1 MSYDKN
7 VYYHPEKL
15 GLTIVDEIDMGGGY
29 DFDMHVVWVDHEGRY
44 YFESDSGCSC
54 PTPFED
60 YDLSNMEPLTNAQVR
75 ARVAALTPASYW
87 SDHGRVRFM
96 KEKAD
101 MIATLMKAGRP

>member
-7 VYYHPEKL
+7 VYYHPEKS
-15 GLTIVDEIDMGGGY
+15 GLTIVDEIDTAGSY
-29 DFDMHVVWVDHEGRY
+29 SFDLHVVWVDDRGRF

-75 ARVAALTPASYW
+75 ARIAALTPREYAS
-87 SDHGRVRFM
+87 DRERVEFV
-96 KEKAD
+96 KLKAD
-101 MIATLMKAGRP
+101 MIATVMKAGRR